1 MPIHF
6 QKKYSEE
13 LFVVV
18 WEIKETLDYLL
29 EICKLSEAELIE
41 LKNIEAEHLRIQFLI
56 KHLLFQLIC
65 KQAHILNPEL
75 DKDAHGKPFVKNH
88 KVYISISHTP
98 TFIALAMHKSQAIG
112 IDLERPREQL
122 LRIMP
127 RISRPEELHYING
140 NLETATIQWSIKEAL
155 YKLYGKRKVDF
166 KTNLL
171 ISKIGGNYLG
181 AIHMPDQQS
190 EHKILIEKIK
200 DTYLIL
206 AL

>member
-6 QKKYSEE
+6 QKKYSES

-18 WEIKETLDYLL
+18 WEIKESLDYLL
-29 EICKLSEAELIE
+29 SICKLTETESLEIE
-41 LKNIEAEHLRIQFLI
+41 NISPEHVKIQFLI
-56 KHLLFQLIC
+56 KHLISQIIC
-65 KQAHILNPEL
+65 KNADLQNPIIG
-75 DKDAHGKPFVKNH
+75 KDTHGKPFLENH
-88 KVYISISHTP
+88 KAHISISHTP
-98 TFIALAMHKSQAIG
+98 DFLAIGLDLERPIG

-122 LRIMP
+122 IRIMP

-140 NLETATIQWSIKEAL
+140 DLKKATIQWSIKEAL

-171 ISKIGGNYLG
+171 ISKKGQEYWGK
-181 AIHMPDQQS
+181 IHMPDQES
-190 EHKILIEKIK
+190 EHEIIIEKFK

-206 AL
+206 AV